1 MPHLDISTYPSQLF
15 WLIITFGLLYWI
27 VAKKALPAIGAAIE
41 HRRSRIQDD
50 IEEAERLR
58 RDAEAALE
66 AYETAIRDAREQAR
80 AMIAE
85 TREKISRELSEER
98 QRIETEL
105 AEKIALAEKQVR
117 EAKEKAL
124 KGIEEAVTDLAG
136 EIVVKVAGETVEEK
150 ELKSALEKRL
160 RG

>member
-1 MPHLDISTYPSQLF
+1 MPQLDISTYPSQLF
-15 WLIITFGLLYWI
+15 WLLITFGLIYWI
-27 VAKKALPAIGAAIE
+27 VARKALPAIGDAIE

-58 RDAEAALE
+58 RDAEAAIETYE
-66 AYETAIRDAREQAR
+66 AAIKDAREKAR

-85 TREKISRELSEER
+85 TRERIAKELNEER
-98 QRIETEL
+98 QRVETEL

-117 EAKEKAL
+117 EAKQKAL
-124 KGIEEAVTDLAG
+124 EGIEEAVTDLAG
-136 EIVVKVAGETVEEK
+136 EIVTKITGETVERK
-150 ELKSALEKRL
+150 ELKGAVERL

>member
-1 MPHLDISTYPSQLF
+1 MPQLDVSTYPSQLF
-15 WLIITFGLLYWI
+15 WLIITFGLIYWI

-66 AYETAIRDAREQAR
+66 AYETAIKDAREKAQ

-85 TREKISRELSEER
+85 TRDKIGAELNAER
-98 QRIETEL
+98 QRLEAEL
-105 AEKIALAEKQVR
+105 AEKIALAETQVR

-124 KGIEEAVTDLAG
+124 KGVEEAVTSLAG
-136 EIVVKVAGETVEEK
+136 EIVTRITGETVDEK
-150 ELKSALEKRL
+150 ELKNALER
-160 RG
+160 RMRA